1 MTNRQK
7 DHVRSFDEL
16 FAAKDQGETM
26 IFLLIGEPEAR
37 ELWAG
42 RVPEAVREQARAAC
56 DWQFT
61 DVQRARRE

>member
-16 FAAKDQGETM
+16 FAATHETR
-26 IFLLIGEPEAR
+26 IFLLIGEVEAR

-42 RVPEAVREQARAAC
+42 RVPESVKEQARAAC
-56 DWQFT
+56 DWQFP
-61 DVQRARRE
+61 DVQRSQRKVG